1 MTTNADRA
9 AILTDA
15 LRAGLEGDRDTLAR
29 LYTDDVTAWTPTLA
43 MSSASELIAE
53 LDRRD
58 DAFSEIEL
66 DTIPLDVAGDYAC
79 VEWRVTMT
87 HTGTLEIES
96 SSLEPTGLEV
106 TINGVTIAE
115 FRGDRICSLRQYWD
129 ELSVFEQL
137 GLIDDLSNESD

>member
-1 MTTNADRA
+1 MTSNAGRA
-9 AILTDA
+9 AIVIDA
-15 LRAGLEGDRDTLAR
+15 LRAGLVGDRDTLAR

-58 DAFSEIEL
+58 DAFSDIEL
-66 DTIPLDVAGDYAC
+66 DAVPLDVGGDYAC

-96 SSLEPTGLEV
+96 SSIEPTGLEV

-137 GLIDDLSNESD
+137 GLIDG